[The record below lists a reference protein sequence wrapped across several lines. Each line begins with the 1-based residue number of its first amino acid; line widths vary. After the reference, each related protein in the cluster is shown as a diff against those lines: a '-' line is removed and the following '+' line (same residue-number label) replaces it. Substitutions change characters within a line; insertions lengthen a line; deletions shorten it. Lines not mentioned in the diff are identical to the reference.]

1 MTIASVNMLK
11 NEKSMSKKQSRNSM
25 AKSHELPDID
35 KLEENRRTINQQIDR
50 KSKMQSIAF
59 CLSHLIDDYIASV
72 NMLKNENS
80 MSKTQSRNSMAKSHE
95 LPDIDK
101 LEENRG
107 TINQQIDRKSKM
119 QSIAFCLSHLI
130 DDFSFCKYAEK

>member
-11 NEKSMSKKQSRNSM
+11 NEK
-25 AKSHELPDID
+25 
-35 KLEENRRTINQQIDR
+35 
-50 KSKMQSIAF
+50 
-59 CLSHLIDDYIASV
+59 
-72 NMLKNENS
+72 KN

-95 LPDIDK
+95 LLDIDK

-130 DDFSFCKYAEK
+130 DDYSFCKYAKK

>member
-1 MTIASVNMLK
+1 
-11 NEKSMSKKQSRNSM
+11 M

-59 CLSHLIDDYIASV
+59 CLSHLMMTIASV
-72 NMLKNENS
+72 NMLKNEKN

-95 LPDIDK
+95 LPDID
-101 LEENRG
+101 
-107 TINQQIDRKSKM
+107 
-119 QSIAFCLSHLI
+119 
-130 DDFSFCKYAEK
+130 

>member
-11 NEKSMSKKQSRNSM
+11 NEKK
-25 AKSHELPDID
+25 
-35 KLEENRRTINQQIDR
+35 
-50 KSKMQSIAF
+50 
-59 CLSHLIDDYIASV
+59 
-72 NMLKNENS
+72 S

-130 DDFSFCKYAEK
+130 DDYSFCKYAENEKKSMSKTQSRNSMAKKP

>member
-11 NEKSMSKKQSRNSM
+11 NENSMSKTQSRNSM

-59 CLSHLIDDYIASV
+59 CLSHLIDDY
-72 NMLKNENS
+72 
-80 MSKTQSRNSMAKSHE
+80 
-95 LPDIDK
+95 
-101 LEENRG
+101 
-107 TINQQIDRKSKM
+107 
-119 QSIAFCLSHLI
+119 
-130 DDFSFCKYAEK
+130 SFCKYVEK

>member
-1 MTIASVNMLK
+1 MN
-11 NEKSMSKKQSRNSM
+11 
-25 AKSHELPDID
+25 
-35 KLEENRRTINQQIDR
+35 
-50 KSKMQSIAF
+50 
-59 CLSHLIDDYIASV
+59 
-72 NMLKNENS
+72 
-80 MSKTQSRNSMAKSHE
+80 SKTQSRNSMAKSHE

-130 DDFSFCKYAEK
+130 DDYSFLSHLIDDYASVNIMKNEKKT

>member
-11 NEKSMSKKQSRNSM
+11 MKK
-25 AKSHELPDID
+25 
-35 KLEENRRTINQQIDR
+35 
-50 KSKMQSIAF
+50 
-59 CLSHLIDDYIASV
+59 
-72 NMLKNENS
+72 S

-107 TINQQIDRKSKM
+107 TLNKKIDRKSKM
-119 QSIAFCLSHLI
+119 QSIAFCLSHL
-130 DDFSFCKYAEK
+130 DDYSFCKYAEK

>member
-11 NEKSMSKKQSRNSM
+11 NAKSMSKTQSRNSM

-59 CLSHLIDDYIASV
+59 CFSHLIDDY
-72 NMLKNENS
+72 
-80 MSKTQSRNSMAKSHE
+80 
-95 LPDIDK
+95 
-101 LEENRG
+101 
-107 TINQQIDRKSKM
+107 
-119 QSIAFCLSHLI
+119 
-130 DDFSFCKYAEK
+130 SFCKYAEKCKKHEQDTK

>member
-1 MTIASVNMLK
+1 MK
-11 NEKSMSKKQSRNSM
+11 KSMSKTQSRNSM

-59 CLSHLIDDYIASV
+59 CLSHLIDYYSFCKYAE
-72 NMLKNENS
+72 NEKS
-80 MSKTQSRNSMAKSHE
+80 MSKTQSRKSMAKSHE

-101 LEENRG
+101 PEENRG

-130 DDFSFCKYAEK
+130 DDYSFCKYAEK

>member
-11 NEKSMSKKQSRNSM
+11 NKK
-25 AKSHELPDID
+25 
-35 KLEENRRTINQQIDR
+35 
-50 KSKMQSIAF
+50 
-59 CLSHLIDDYIASV
+59 
-72 NMLKNENS
+72 KN

-101 LEENRG
+101 LEENRR
-107 TINQQIDRKSKM
+107 TRNQQIDRKSKM

-130 DDFSFCKYAEK
+130 DDYSFCKYAEK

>member
-1 MTIASVNMLK
+1 
-11 NEKSMSKKQSRNSM
+11 
-25 AKSHELPDID
+25 
-35 KLEENRRTINQQIDR
+35 
-50 KSKMQSIAF
+50 
-59 CLSHLIDDYIASV
+59 
-72 NMLKNENS
+72 

-130 DDFSFCKYAEK
+130 DDYSFCKYAENLSISGSSWLFAIEFLLCVLLMLFSFFSIFTEAIVIN

>member
-11 NEKSMSKKQSRNSM
+11 NEKN
-25 AKSHELPDID
+25 
-35 KLEENRRTINQQIDR
+35 
-50 KSKMQSIAF
+50 
-59 CLSHLIDDYIASV
+59 
-72 NMLKNENS
+72 

-130 DDFSFCKYAEK
+130 DAIASVNMLKNEKSMSKTQSRNSMAKSHELPDIDKLEENRRTINQQIDRKSKMQSIAFCLSHLIDDYSFCK